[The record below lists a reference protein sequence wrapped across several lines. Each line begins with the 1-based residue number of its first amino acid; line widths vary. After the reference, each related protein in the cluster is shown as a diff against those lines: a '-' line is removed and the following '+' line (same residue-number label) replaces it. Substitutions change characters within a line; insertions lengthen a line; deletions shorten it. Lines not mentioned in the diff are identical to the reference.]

1 MLTDEKAELVLAGYA
16 IDTGKVVGKPEHC
29 TIIGV
34 QAVLRSV
41 LAGSMVSVSVES
53 AKRLGVPLAWLME
66 AAENSPASDG
76 QLEAAR
82 GQVFDL
88 FRRRIA
94 AEHAKKLLSEA
105 HDFSHPMQTKDTLY
119 DIGELVDAAKEGF
132 EAYGTGIKFGLSE
145 LDAFMGGL
153 MSGQVFTV
161 ISGSGIGKTMLAMNL
176 FHRALAYTPSLKSIF
191 FSFEMDAKSFAK
203 RHLAIFGNTSMKAL
217 HSDSLSPAR
226 WAEIKDKSTNSYLS
240 RCKVE
245 FFPKNLAEMAS
256 ILEERPDVRL
266 VAIDYLQ
273 FIPRGKDEQV
283 NQLMLDIKTFA
294 KRCGVAVILLAQIDK
309 QAGRDKENPRPSSY
323 DAVGGHG
330 IKANSDWCY
339 IIHREGEKTI
349 GYFDKDREPMQPAM
363 SRVVYELDYRRPDG
377 IRGVRLR
384 DLVPIEGMPS
394 ESELD

>member
-16 IDTGKVVGKPEHC
+16 IATGKVSGKPEHC
-29 TIIGV
+29 TVSAV
-34 QAVLRSV
+34 QKVLRSV
-41 LAGSMVSVSVES
+41 LAGNMVSVSAES

-66 AAENSPASDG
+66 AVESSPASDA
-76 QLEAAR
+76 QLETAR

-88 FRRRIA
+88 YRRRIA
-94 AEHAKKLLSEA
+94 AEHAKKILSEA
-105 HDFSHPMQTKDTLY
+105 HDFSRPMQTKDTLY
-119 DIGELVDAAKEGF
+119 DINDLVDAAKEGF

-145 LDAFMGGL
+145 FDAFMGGL

-176 FHRALAYTPSLKSIF
+176 FHRALAYTPSLQSIF
-191 FSFEMDAKSFAK
+191 FSFEMDAKSFSK

-217 HSDSLSPAR
+217 HSDSLSESR
-226 WAEIKDKSTNSYLS
+226 WAEIRRGATSGYLS

-245 FFPKNLAEMAS
+245 FFPKNLAEMSA

-309 QAGRDKENPRPSSY
+309 QAGRDKDAGRPSSY

-339 IIHREGEKTI
+339 IIHREGDKTI
-349 GYFDKDREPMQPAM
+349 GWFDKDREPMQPAM
-363 SRVVYELDYRRPDG
+363 SRVVYELDYRRADG
-377 IRGVRLR
+377 LRGMRLR
-384 DLVPIEGMPS
+384 DMIPIEGMPS
-394 ESELD
+394 DEQMD